1 LTMNQGMTGRVRAE
15 STVDQAD
22 IRGLV
27 SAMVGRGDVPHS
39 L

>member
-1 LTMNQGMTGRVRAE
+1 MEFPEGGAAVT

-27 SAMVGRGDVPHS
+27 LAITHFD
-39 L
+39 